1 VVLALAA
8 AVVLVVLAKLGAR
21 LYRDEAMW
29 ALAGWTMPG
38 DFGVF
43 LRASEDVLHGT
54 NPYPAPSES
63 IEPPLA
69 PYAYPPF
76 LALAIAPFTLLPVS
90 VAQTSWTLF
99 GIGAIVAALL
109 VLDVRDWR
117 CHAVALLN
125 PFTRDALEYGA
136 LGPVLLLLI
145 AVSWRYRD
153 RVWPPA
159 ACLGAS
165 IVLKL
170 FLAPFLLWLAM
181 TRRIGAAVLGGVLAV
196 AVLVLSWA
204 AIGLD
209 GLGDYPG
216 LLRRLTDLEAENS
229 YSAFALLQA
238 LGLPSAAARAAAV
251 LGGLALLVLAY
262 RAARSSATADERDRR
277 SLLLMLAAVLV
288 LTPILWLH
296 YLVLLLVPL
305 ALTRPRLSALWL
317 VLLVP
322 TVFLWLG
329 WYEGWAAG
337 SLRALVSVAATA
349 AVVLAGC
356 LLGRGARLPAR
367 AATGAA

>member
-1 VVLALAA
+1 
-8 AVVLVVLAKLGAR
+8 
-21 LYRDEAMW
+21 
-29 ALAGWTMPG
+29 
-38 DFGVF
+38 
-43 LRASEDVLHGT
+43 
-54 NPYPAPSES
+54 
-63 IEPPLA
+63 
-69 PYAYPPF
+69 
-76 LALAIAPFTLLPVS
+76 
-90 VAQTSWTLF
+90 
-99 GIGAIVAALL
+99 
-109 VLDVRDWR
+109 
-117 CHAVALLN
+117 
-125 PFTRDALEYGA
+125 
-136 LGPVLLLLI
+136 
-145 AVSWRYRD
+145 
-153 RVWPPA
+153 
-159 ACLGAS
+159 
-165 IVLKL
+165 VLKL